1 MKVLSRDFTSKEKAM
16 LLVFALLILGLLYY
30 YFVDQ
35 PVRKEIARCET
46 EKVQLQK
53 KLTQIEDKL
62 NTLESMKE
70 ELENIEASGDVS
82 EMKSYN
88 ASKEEIRMLNDALSH
103 TSRYSITF
111 SSVTRDE
118 DQIRRNFSLE
128 FTAVDYET
136 MALIL
141 SDLAE
146 SPLRCRISNIQC
158 SRRSR
163 YAVYN
168 YDDSPYLINATAT
181 FYETMVGGTPDAG
194 LPVNKTK

>member
-1 MKVLSRDFTSKEKAM
+1 MKVLSRDFTNKEKM
-16 LLVFALLILGLLYY
+16 LLLVFAMLILGLLYY
-30 YFVDQ
+30 YLVDQ

-53 KLTQIEDKL
+53 VLTQVEDKL
-62 NTLESMKE
+62 HTLESMKE

-88 ASKEEIRMLNDALSH
+88 ASKEEIRILNDALSH
-103 TSRYSITF
+103 TSKYSITF
-111 SSVTRDE
+111 SSVTRDG

-146 SPLRCRISNIQC
+146 SPLRCRIANIQC

-163 YAVYN
+163 YALYN
-168 YDDSPYLINATAT
+168 YDDAVYNIKATAT

-194 LPVNKTK
+194 LPASKTK